1 MTGRSGGAASP
12 LSGLSDRILVE
23 RASDGDELAFGEIV
37 RRHSGIM
44 RAYTSR
50 IVGSL
55 SEADDVVQEAFS
67 TAWKQLPTLRDGSA
81 VKAWLMKIASREAFA
96 LIRRRGTDAA
106 LDDGIDVPAQD
117 STNPEAIAV
126 HNARLAALSKALAT
140 LPEAQRTSWLL
151 REIGGFSY
159 DEIAEQTSL
168 PVSTVRGN
176 LSRARASIMIQM
188 EGWR

>member
-1 MTGRSGGAASP
+1 MAARKGDVASS
-12 LSGLSDRILVE
+12 LSGVSDRILVE

-55 SEADDVVQEAFS
+55 SEADDVVQEAFA

-106 LDDGIDVPAQD
+106 LDDEIDARTRE

-126 HNARLAALSKALAT
+126 HNARLAALSRALHT
-140 LPEAQRTSWLL
+140 LPEAQRTAWLL
-151 REIGGFSY
+151 REIGEFSY
-159 DEIAEQTSL
+159 DEIAEQVSL

-176 LSRARASIMIQM
+176 LARARASIMIQM

>member
-1 MTGRSGGAASP
+1 MARRDGEAATS
-12 LSGLSDRILVE
+12 LGDLSDRILVE
-23 RASDGDELAFGEIV
+23 RASDGDDLAFGEIV
-37 RRHSGIM
+37 RRHSGLM

-55 SEADDVVQEAFS
+55 SEADDVVQEAFAI
-67 TAWKQLPTLRDGSA
+67 AWKQLPTLRDGSA

-96 LIRRRGTDAA
+96 LLKKRTTDAA
-106 LDDGIDVPAQD
+106 LDDEIDAPTVE
-117 STNPEAIAV
+117 STNPEYVAV
-126 HNARLAALSKALAT
+126 HNARLAALSRALDA
-140 LPEAQRTSWLL
+140 LPEAQRTTWLL

-159 DEIAEQTSL
+159 DEIAEQAEL

-176 LSRARASIMIQM
+176 LARARASIMIQM

>member
-1 MTGRSGGAASP
+1 MAPRKGEFADSLGQ
-12 LSGLSDRILVE
+12 LSDRILVE
-23 RASDGDELAFGEIV
+23 RAIDGDEAAFGEIV
-37 RRHSGIM
+37 RRHSGLM

-55 SEADDVVQEAFS
+55 SEADDVVQEAFA

-96 LIRRRGTDAA
+96 LIKRRTTDAA
-106 LDDGIDVPAQD
+106 LDDEMDAPTRE
-117 STNPEAIAV
+117 STNPEHVAV
-126 HNARLAALSKALAT
+126 HHARLAALSKALDT
-140 LPEAQRTSWLL
+140 LPEGQRSAWLL

-159 DEIAEQTSL
+159 DEVAEQADL

-176 LSRARASIMIQM
+176 LARARASIMIQM